1 MLRGKLQENQE
12 DWDLQPSQTCMMAY
26 RSSDHES
33 TGETPNMLMLG
44 REIEVPLDVITEPAP
59 DSPPLTTE
67 YALAFQQRLLGAH
80 ELERR
85 HLGKAAERQKRN
97 YDKRASSKPFQV
109 GDSVWLNN
117 VRQRKGR
124 NPNLNCPWEGPYL
137 VVSVLSD
144 VTYRVKRNR
153 IAKPKVIHA
162 DRLKPY
168 LGPAS
173 GFHTKKRS
181 LSRWC
186 LQSIGQ
192 KEVSLLLQ
200 IVLCRLN

>member
-97 YDKRASSKPFQV
+97 YDMQTGV
-109 GDSVWLNN
+109 
-117 VRQRKGR
+117 Q
-124 NPNLNCPWEGPYL
+124 
-137 VVSVLSD
+137 
-144 VTYRVKRNR
+144 
-153 IAKPKVIHA
+153 
-162 DRLKPY
+162 
-168 LGPAS
+168 
-173 GFHTKKRS
+173 
-181 LSRWC
+181 
-186 LQSIGQ
+186 
-192 KEVSLLLQ
+192 
-200 IVLCRLN
+200 